1 MSYSLGIDFGTSTTR
16 VAICEDGELPISI
29 PIGPGG
35 TSEFIHSIA
44 SYEIVSGDIKLSTV
58 GQEVSY
64 RDDAPFLVV
73 REVKRCLWAHQ
84 DPGVKVHNAGW
95 NPETKNFLLEQ
106 MTISPERVVKDIMEE
121 ALSRAVEVINRN
133 KIARGIDDRSIRN
146 LPLRLGTAVVA
157 GMRVRE
163 IMAGVARDIG
173 FTDIKIVDII
183 EEPVLAGMSYFS
195 TNQVQPGEN
204 VLVYDFGGGTFDVA
218 IIRVED
224 GSPNQWTLLAAD
236 GEQELGGTDI
246 DRALRSHVIGLLAK
260 EERMDRAE
268 YEELLDE
275 GEGDVY
281 QLGREINGAKERL
294 SGEERTDILLTNFMG
309 GRIEVELTRSDL
321 EKVVLDS
328 KLLEGTFNCALRAY
342 RRAWVVSNSEFEMG
356 DRPTGDLI
364 SSALKLGHADLA
376 DFIDRIIVVG
386 GSTRMPLINEQ
397 IRNLWGDDVVVS
409 GEVIDPITATALGAA
424 GGTAGIG
431 GIVDRLPF
439 SITINDVTAGSD
451 NDLYEAYAPTSV
463 HKTNV
468 IERGIK
474 PEKFPFDVASGSN
487 LKIRLYDPDG
497 GLMSE
502 DKVVTGM
509 LGPHCLE
516 VDYFGRILLMRDGKV
531 LQEIDN
537 PAQHQDQ
544 KDLLKRRQ
552 EAAEQRRKNALKPGI
567 ENVTRKP
574 YNR

>member
-1 MSYSLGIDFGTSTTR
+1 M
-16 VAICEDGELPISI
+16 AICEDGELPISI

-44 SYEIVSGDIKLSTV
+44 SYEIVKGEVKLSTV

-64 RDDAPFLVV
+64 RDDAPFRVV
-73 REVKRCLWAHQ
+73 REVKRCLWAHEN
-84 DPGVKVHNAGW
+84 PGVIVNNAGW
-95 NPETKNFLLEQ
+95 NPETKNFSLAQ
-106 MTISPERVVKDIMEE
+106 TTISPERVVKDVIEE

-157 GMRVRE
+157 GIRVRA

-183 EEPVLAGMSYFS
+183 EEPVLAGMSYFN

-260 EERMDRAE
+260 EEGMDRAE

-275 GEGDVY
+275 GDVY
-281 QLGREINGAKERL
+281 QLDRAVNSAKERL
-294 SGEERTDILLTNFMG
+294 SGEERTDILLTNFLG
-309 GRIEVELTRSDL
+309 GRIEVELTRSEL

-342 RRAWVVSNSEFEMG
+342 RRAWVVSNSEFDMG
-356 DRPTGDLI
+356 DRPTG
-364 SSALKLGHADLA
+364 SSIGSVLKLGHGDLA
-376 DFIDRIIVVG
+376 NFIDRIIVVG
-386 GSTRMPLINEQ
+386 GSTRMPLIHEQ
-397 IRNLWGDDVVVS
+397 IRNRWGDDVVVS

-439 SITINDVTAGSD
+439 SIKINDVAAGSD
-451 NDLYEAYAPTSV
+451 KVLYEAYAPTSV
-463 HKTNV
+463 HKTNA
-468 IERGIK
+468 IDRGIK
-474 PEKFPFDVASGSN
+474 PEKFPFDVAPGSN

-497 GLMSE
+497 SLMSE

-509 LGPHCLE
+509 LGPHFLE

-537 PAQHQDQ
+537 PAQHKDQ

-574 YNR
+574 YTA